1 MLSNAMRHLA
11 LLALL
16 LGGCYQRHGL
26 DPARDAGTD
35 AGCVEITPDDGG
47 TITAERVD
55 LLLMVDGSNSMSEE
69 QESLRVALPT
79 MVRALSSGD
88 VDFDGDPEFPPVG
101 SLRLGVVTADM
112 GTGGFAVPT
121 CDDSR
126 FGDDGVLTTGGARCG
141 VEHPRFLTFDDA
153 ADWGGPDDFAEAAG
167 CAMSVGTGGCGFE
180 QQLES
185 VLKAV
190 TPARASV
197 RFFGDTP
204 GHGDT
209 TNEGF
214 VRPDSVLVVVLV
226 TDENDCSSADP
237 ELYRLDDGPYVRTD
251 VNARCFVHPEA
262 LHPTARYVDGLLALR
277 RDDPGRLV
285 FATIAGIPPSLE
297 TMPEETILS
306 APEVREERDPRMPTR
321 LRPSCD
327 VPGRGVAFPPT
338 RLLEVGREIRQRG
351 GRTIHLSICEEDF
364 TPAVRLIL
372 TEVGRAIRPRCR

>member
-1 MLSNAMRHLA
+1 MFERAMKHLA
-11 LLALL
+11 LAALL
-16 LGGCYQRHGL
+16 LTGCYQRHGL
-26 DPARDAGTD
+26 DAARDAGTD
-35 AGCVEITPDDGG
+35 AGCVELLREDGG

-69 QESLRVALPT
+69 QESLRVALPG

-88 VDFDGDPEFPPVG
+88 VDFDGEPEFPPVA

-112 GTGGFAVPT
+112 GTGGFVVPT
-121 CDDSR
+121 CERSR
-126 FGDDGVLTTGGARCG
+126 FGDDGILTTGDPSCG
-141 VEHPRFLTFDDA
+141 VPHPRFITYGEGT
-153 ADWGGPDDFAEAAG
+153 WRGPDDFADAAG

-190 TPARASV
+190 TPSTSPL
-197 RFFGDTP
+197 RFFDGSRGNADRR
-204 GHGDT
+204 
-209 TNEGF
+209 NEGF
-214 VRPDSVLVVVLV
+214 VRPDSVLVVILV
-226 TDENDCSSADP
+226 TDENDCSALDP
-237 ELYRLDDGPYVRTD
+237 ELYRADGGPYGHTD
-251 VNARCFVHPEA
+251 LNARCFVHADA
-262 LHPTARYVDGLLALR
+262 LHPITRYADGLLALR

-285 FATIAGIPPSLE
+285 FAILADPS
-297 TMPEETILS
+297 MQ
-306 APEVREERDPRMPTR
+306 EVPDPLMPTR

-338 RLLEVGREIRQRG
+338 RLVEVGREIGRGG